1 MTNIKYLKENNL
13 LSAHEHFMKLS
24 ESYVP
29 NFPEEEVDEADD
41 QGAQDPNAMGSDP
54 SQDPSEMGGDPS
66 AMGSDMT
73 QDPSM
78 GADPSM
84 GNDMAQD
91 PSAMGGDPSAM
102 GGDPSAMGNDMTQDP
117 SMGADPSMG
126 NDMAQDPSAMGGDPS
141 AMGGDPSA
149 MGNDMTQDTSMGAD
163 PIAMGGDE
171 SEGQD
176 DGDTIDI
183 DGLTRA
189 QDKLNVKQNH
199 VGMDLSKV
207 DTKIKTLIDTIQN
220 LQDKLDANNSEIE
233 SLKSEF
239 EKRNPTQTE
248 KLNLRSLDSYP
259 FNVKPNEYWEKK
271 ARQGGYDTYSDNDE
285 PTSKEYVITNNDV
298 DNPTRDVAD
307 TFFKIDDDDIQTM
320 DKLFKL

>member
-41 QGAQDPNAMGSDP
+41 QGTQDPNAMG
-54 SQDPSEMGGDPS
+54 GDQ
-66 AMGSDMT
+66 T
-73 QDPSM
+73 
-78 GADPSM
+78 
-84 GNDMAQD
+84 
-91 PSAMGGDPSAM
+91 AMGGDPSQDPNAM
-102 GGDPSAMGNDMTQDP
+102 GGDMSQDP
-117 SMGADPSMG
+117 SMMVGDPSM
-126 NDMAQDPSAMGGDPS
+126 MGGDPN
-141 AMGGDPSA
+141 AIGGDE
-149 MGNDMTQDTSMGAD
+149 
-163 PIAMGGDE
+163 DE

-176 DGDTIDI
+176 DSDTIDI

-189 QDKLNVKQNH
+189 QDKLNIKQNH
-199 VGMDLSKV
+199 VGRDLSKV

-220 LQDKLDANNSEIE
+220 LQNKLDANNSEIE

-271 ARQGGYDTYSDNDE
+271 ARQGGYDAYSDNDE

-307 TFFKIDDDDIQTM
+307 TFFKIDDDDIQTL
-320 DKLFKL
+320 DKLFRL

>member
-54 SQDPSEMGGDPS
+54 SQDPS
-66 AMGSDMT
+66 
-73 QDPSM
+73 
-78 GADPSM
+78 
-84 GNDMAQD
+84 
-91 PSAMGGDPSAM
+91 AMGGDPSAM
-102 GGDPSAMGNDMTQDP
+102 GGDPSAMGNDMAQDP
-117 SMGADPSMG
+117 SIGADPSMG
-126 NDMAQDPSAMGGDPS
+126 NDMAQDPSMGADPS
-141 AMGGDPSA
+141 AMGGDPS
-149 MGNDMTQDTSMGAD
+149 MGNDMTQDPSAMGVD
-163 PIAMGGDE
+163 PSAMGGDE

>member
-41 QGAQDPNAMGSDP
+41 QGAQDPNSMGSDP
-54 SQDPSEMGGDPS
+54 SQDPSAMGGDMSQDPNSMGSDPSQDPS
-66 AMGSDMT
+66 AMGTDPNAMGNDMI

-78 GADPSM
+78 GADPSAM
-84 GNDMAQD
+84 GSDISQD
-91 PSAMGGDPSAM
+91 PNEMGG
-102 GGDPSAMGNDMTQDP
+102 DP
-117 SMGADPSMG
+117 SMGADPS
-126 NDMAQDPSAMGGDPS
+126 
-141 AMGGDPSA
+141 
-149 MGNDMTQDTSMGAD
+149 
-163 PIAMGGDE
+163 AMGGDE

-199 VGMDLSKV
+199 VGRDLSKV

-307 TFFKIDDDDIQTM
+307 TFFKIDDDDIQTL

>member
-41 QGAQDPNAMGSDP
+41 QGAQDPNAMGGDM
-54 SQDPSEMGGDPS
+54 SQDPNAMGGDPS
-66 AMGSDMT
+66 AMGNDMA

-78 GADPSM
+78 GADHSAMGGDPSMGNNMSQDPSMGGDPSAMGGDPSM

-91 PSAMGGDPSAM
+91 PSAMGVDPS
-102 GGDPSAMGNDMTQDP
+102 
-117 SMGADPSMG
+117 
-126 NDMAQDPSAMGGDPS
+126 
-141 AMGGDPSA
+141 
-149 MGNDMTQDTSMGAD
+149 
-163 PIAMGGDE
+163 AMGGDE

>member
-13 LSAHEHFMKLS
+13 LSAHEHFMKIS
-24 ESYVP
+24 EAYVP

-41 QGAQDPNAMGSDP
+41 QGTQDPNAMGDDP
-54 SQDPSEMGGDPS
+54 NAMGGDQ
-66 AMGSDMT
+66 T
-73 QDPSM
+73 
-78 GADPSM
+78 
-84 GNDMAQD
+84 
-91 PSAMGGDPSAM
+91 AMGGDPSQDPNAMGGDMSQDPNAMGEDPIMGSDPNAM
-102 GGDPSAMGNDMTQDP
+102 GGDPSM
-117 SMGADPSMG
+117 
-126 NDMAQDPSAMGGDPS
+126 MGGDPN
-141 AMGGDPSA
+141 AIGGDE
-149 MGNDMTQDTSMGAD
+149 
-163 PIAMGGDE
+163 DE

-176 DGDTIDI
+176 DSDTIDI

-189 QDKLNVKQNH
+189 QDKLNIKQNH
-199 VGMDLSKV
+199 VGRDLSKV

-220 LQDKLDANNSEIE
+220 LQNKLDANNSEIE

-271 ARQGGYDTYSDNDE
+271 ARQGGYDAYSDNDE

-298 DNPTRDVAD
+298 DNPTRDIAD
-307 TFFKIDDDDIQTM
+307 TFFKIDDDDIQTL

>member
-41 QGAQDPNAMGSDP
+41 QGVQDPNAMGGDP
-54 SQDPSEMGGDPS
+54 SQDPNAMGGDMSQDPN
-66 AMGSDMT
+66 AMGGDM
-73 QDPSM
+73 S
-78 GADPSM
+78 
-84 GNDMAQD
+84 QD
-91 PSAMGGDPSAM
+91 PSAMGEDPN
-102 GGDPSAMGNDMTQDP
+102 MGNDMSQDH
-117 SMGADPSMG
+117 SAMGADPNAMG
-126 NDMAQDPSAMGGDPS
+126 VDPNAMGVDPS
-141 AMGGDPSA
+141 
-149 MGNDMTQDTSMGAD
+149 
-163 PIAMGGDE
+163 AMGGDE

-199 VGMDLSKV
+199 IGMDLSKV

>member
-54 SQDPSEMGGDPS
+54 SQDPS
-66 AMGSDMT
+66 
-73 QDPSM
+73 
-78 GADPSM
+78 
-84 GNDMAQD
+84 
-91 PSAMGGDPSAM
+91 MGGDPSAM

-126 NDMAQDPSAMGGDPS
+126 NDMTQDPSAMGGDPS
-141 AMGGDPSA
+141 AMGGDPS
-149 MGNDMTQDTSMGAD
+149 MGNDMAQDPSAMGVD
-163 PIAMGGDE
+163 PSAMGGDE

>member
-41 QGAQDPNAMGSDP
+41 QGAQDPNAIGSDP
-54 SQDPSEMGGDPS
+54 S
-66 AMGSDMT
+66 
-73 QDPSM
+73 
-78 GADPSM
+78 
-84 GNDMAQD
+84 QD
-91 PSAMGGDPSAM
+91 PSAMGGDPS
-102 GGDPSAMGNDMTQDP
+102 
-117 SMGADPSMG
+117 MGA
-126 NDMAQDPSAMGGDPS
+126 DPSAMGGDPS
-141 AMGGDPSA
+141 MGADPSA
-149 MGNDMTQDTSMGAD
+149 MGVD
-163 PIAMGGDE
+163 PSAMGGDE

>member
-54 SQDPSEMGGDPS
+54 SQDPS
-66 AMGSDMT
+66 
-73 QDPSM
+73 
-78 GADPSM
+78 
-84 GNDMAQD
+84 
-91 PSAMGGDPSAM
+91 AM
-102 GGDPSAMGNDMTQDP
+102 GGDPSAMGNDMAQDP
-117 SMGADPSMG
+117 SMGADPSAMG
-126 NDMAQDPSAMGGDPS
+126 GDPSMGADPSAMGGDPS
-141 AMGGDPSA
+141 MGADPSA
-149 MGNDMTQDTSMGAD
+149 MGVD
-163 PIAMGGDE
+163 PSAMGGDE

>member
-41 QGAQDPNAMGSDP
+41 QGAQDPNSMGSDP
-54 SQDPSEMGGDPS
+54 
-66 AMGSDMT
+66 
-73 QDPSM
+73 
-78 GADPSM
+78 
-84 GNDMAQD
+84 N
-91 PSAMGGDPSAM
+91 AMGGDPSTMGGDMSQDPSMVGDPSQDPNAM
-102 GGDPSAMGNDMTQDP
+102 GDDPNMGGDMSQDPSEIGADPSTMGGDTPQDLSSMGSDPSAMN
-117 SMGADPSMG
+117 
-126 NDMAQDPSAMGGDPS
+126 
-141 AMGGDPSA
+141 
-149 MGNDMTQDTSMGAD
+149 
-163 PIAMGGDE
+163 GDE
-171 SEGQD
+171 SEGQDD

-199 VGMDLSKV
+199 VGRDLSKV

-220 LQDKLDANNSEIE
+220 LQNKLDANNSEIE
-233 SLKSEF
+233 SLKAEF

-271 ARQGGYDTYSDNDE
+271 AKQGGYDTYSDNDE